1 MKKEKMTKVIK
12 KVVKKKLAKKTVIKK
27 KTAKK
32 TITKK
37 NVVKKKIAKKTVTK
51 KKVAKKKVAKKKVA
65 KKKVAKKKVAK
76 NKVAKKK
83 VAKKK
88 VAKKKVA
95 KKKVAKKKVVNKKET
110 IEKVIKKKR
119 IVSLPGIQH
128 KRTHLNPSHWQA
140 KKTKKVLE
148 IKDIK
153 EKKVKKIFSTKD
165 YVVYP
170 THGVGQVIDIEKREV
185 VGQKLEMYVIEFPN
199 MDMLVRVP
207 VDKTKL
213 NNLRKVSRPGKIQ
226 TIFKILT
233 EKAKIKRTMWSR
245 RAQEYDQKINS
256 GEIDQIAEVVRDLNR
271 ADSQAEQSYSERQLF
286 ELAYGRLL
294 REIIVSLKITDE
306 AGKKKVDKLLGRD
319 KIENAPLAI

>member
-1 MKKEKMTKVIK
+1 MKKEQINK
-12 KVVKKKLAKKTVIKK
+12 A
-27 KTAKK
+27 
-32 TITKK
+32 
-37 NVVKKKIAKKTVTK
+37 KKKIS
-51 KKVAKKKVAKKKVA
+51 KKVAKKKVVIKKSSKKKVSPKTIIKKKVA
-65 KKKVAKKKVAK
+65 KK
-76 NKVAKKK
+76 KVAKKK

-95 KKKVAKKKVVNKKET
+95 KKKVAKKKVVKKKVAKKKVKVEKSKKKE
-110 IEKVIKKKR
+110 IVIIKAKKKR
-119 IVSLPGIQH
+119 IISLPGVQH

-233 EKAKIKRTMWSR
+233 EKPKIKRTMWSR

-256 GEIDQIAEVVRDLNR
+256 GDIEQMAEVVRDLNR

-294 REIIVSLKITDE
+294 KEIIVSLKITDE

>member
-1 MKKEKMTKVIK
+1 MKKEQINK
-12 KVVKKKLAKKTVIKK
+12 A
-27 KTAKK
+27 
-32 TITKK
+32 
-37 NVVKKKIAKKTVTK
+37 KKKIS
-51 KKVAKKKVAKKKVA
+51 KKVAKKKVVIKKSSKKKVSPKTVVKKKVA
-65 KKKVAKKKVAK
+65 KK
-76 NKVAKKK
+76 KVAKKK

-95 KKKVAKKKVVNKKET
+95 KKKVAKKKVVKKKVVKKKVAKKKVKVEKSKKKE
-110 IEKVIKKKR
+110 IVIVKAKKKR
-119 IVSLPGIQH
+119 IISLPGVQH

-233 EKAKIKRTMWSR
+233 EKPKIKRTMWSR

-256 GEIDQIAEVVRDLNR
+256 GDIEQMAEVVRDLNR

-294 REIIVSLKITDE
+294 KEIIVSLKITDE

>member
-1 MKKEKMTKVIK
+1 MKKEKIAKVIK
-12 KVVKKKLAKKTVIKK
+12 KVVKNKVAKKSVIKK

-37 NVVKKKIAKKTVTK
+37 NVVKKKIAKKTVAK
-51 KKVAKKKVAKKKVA
+51 KKIAKKKVAKK
-65 KKKVAKKKVAK
+65 
-76 NKVAKKK
+76 KVAKKK

-95 KKKVAKKKVVNKKET
+95 KKKVAKKKVVKKKVAKKKVVKKKET

>member
-1 MKKEKMTKVIK
+1 MKKEKMAKVIK
-12 KVVKKKLAKKTVIKK
+12 KVVKNKVAKKSVIKK

-37 NVVKKKIAKKTVTK
+37 NVVKKKIAKKTVAK
-51 KKVAKKKVAKKKVA
+51 KKIAKKKVAKKKVV
-65 KKKVAKKKVAK
+65 KKKVAKKKV
-76 NKVAKKK
+76 V
-83 VAKKK
+83 
-88 VAKKKVA
+88 KKKVA
-95 KKKVAKKKVVNKKET
+95 KKKVAKKKVVKKKET

-256 GEIDQIAEVVRDLNR
+256 GEIEQIAEVVRDLNR

>member
-1 MKKEKMTKVIK
+1 MKKEKINKAKKKISKKVAKKKVVIK
-12 KVVKKKLAKKTVIKK
+12 KSSKKKVSIKTVI
-27 KTAKK
+27 
-32 TITKK
+32 
-37 NVVKKKIAKKTVTK
+37 K

-65 KKKVAKKKVAK
+65 KKKVAKKKV
-76 NKVAKKK
+76 KVEKSKKK
-83 VAKKK
+83 
-88 VAKKKVA
+88 
-95 KKKVAKKKVVNKKET
+95 E
-110 IEKVIKKKR
+110 IVIVKAKKKR
-119 IVSLPGIQH
+119 IISLPGVQH

-233 EKAKIKRTMWSR
+233 EKPKIKRTMWSR

-256 GEIDQIAEVVRDLNR
+256 GDIEQIAEVVRDLNR

-294 REIIVSLKITDE
+294 KEIIVSLKITDE